1 MINRGPARK
10 LTVYV
15 DEKDRFHKKPV
26 YEEIVNILY
35 QNKVVGV
42 SVFRGILGYGT
53 DGVLHSSKMLELST
67 DLPVKIEAVDSEE
80 KIDQVLPL
88 IERIVEKG
96 LIEVS
101 DTTVIKCCGSNDGPA
116 RH

>member
-1 MINRGPARK
+1 MINSGPAKK
-10 LTVYV
+10 LIVYV

-67 DLPVKIEAVDSEE
+67 DLPVKIEAVDSEA
-80 KIDQVLPL
+80 KIFGVLP
-88 IERIVEKG
+88 EVADVVEKG
-96 LIEVS
+96 LVEVS
-101 DTTVIKCCGSNDGPA
+101 DTNVIKCCRGGTDG
-116 RH
+116 